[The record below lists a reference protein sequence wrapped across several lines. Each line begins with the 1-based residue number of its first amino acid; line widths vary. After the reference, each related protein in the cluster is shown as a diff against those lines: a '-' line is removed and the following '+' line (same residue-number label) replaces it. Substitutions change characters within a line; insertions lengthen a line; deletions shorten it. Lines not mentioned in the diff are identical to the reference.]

1 LDAITVEIL
10 RNKIASLVEEMHY
23 HFYRSGYSTIIR
35 ESRDFS
41 CVILDH
47 EGRLIVAPPMFFHA
61 PVYRHLVSRIR
72 AAYGCPT
79 PCQAAQSHMGA
90 ALPSAGLPGEVE
102 IGALAARIAGEAASP
117 QAPGGEFA
125 VAERPPHVPPPASR
139 ESEHRAAFADASF
152 LSVAGEGIRDG
163 DVFVSNHPYEG
174 GLPHVSDMAF
184 VAPVFA
190 DGKIV
195 AFAGSIAHKAD
206 LGGAVAGST
215 SANATEMYQEGLLV
229 PPIKIRNAGRPLPD
243 IERLILANS
252 RQPALVRGDMNA
264 QIAVTQMGAARVK
277 ELCARFGADTLC
289 QAFAAILRA
298 SASGLRGAIAKLP
311 SGVTAS
317 AEGFLDSDGVV
328 MDRPIKLAVTV
339 TVENGVVSF
348 DFSASAPQAAGPV
361 NLRPSMVEA
370 CVFYCLIGLLDPKL
384 AFNDG
389 MRDGVRLVFAP
400 RTVVNAEPPAAVS
413 NYQMVNLKLVD
424 VILEAL
430 AKLHPA
436 RAVANAGS
444 SSALSIA
451 WRQARPGQSTM
462 QYEII
467 GSAYG
472 GGSGYDG
479 ASATATHL
487 SNLHITPIEILEAEF
502 PCRITRFDLV
512 PDSGGAGRWRGGLS
526 MRREYEL
533 LADATVIR
541 RFDKSRFPPQG
552 LAAGGPG
559 GRSRFVVRLGAAD
572 EFEAPASGRFELK
585 AGERFLVQSAGGGG
599 YGNPRLR
606 DRSAI
611 DRDMAEGYVSAAGTA
626 AGTAANRSTRE

>member
-41 CVILDH
+41 CVILDR

-61 PVYRHLVSRIR
+61 PVYRHLIGRIL
-72 AAYGCPT
+72 ALYEPPT
-79 PCQAAQSHMGA
+79 
-90 ALPSAGLPGEVE
+90 LPSPASGG
-102 IGALAARIAGEAASP
+102 GKGGGEA
-117 QAPGGEFA
+117 
-125 VAERPPHVPPPASR
+125 
-139 ESEHRAAFADASF
+139 
-152 LSVAGEGIRDG
+152 IRDG

-215 SANATEMYQEGLLV
+215 SANATEMYQEGLLI
-229 PPIKIRNAGRPLPD
+229 PPIKIRDAGRPLTD
-243 IERLILANS
+243 IERLILGNS
-252 RQPALVRGDMNA
+252 RQLALVRGDMNA

-277 ELCARFGADTLC
+277 GLCARFGAETLC
-289 QAFAAILRA
+289 EAFAAILKA
-298 SASGLRGAIAKLP
+298 AADGLRAAIARLP
-311 SGVTAS
+311 SGGAAS
-317 AEGFLDSDGVV
+317 AEGFLDGDGVV
-328 MDRPIKLAVTV
+328 MDRPIKLAVAV
-339 TVENGVVSF
+339 TVENGIVTF
-348 DFSASAPQAAGPV
+348 DFSTSDAQAAGPV

-370 CVFYCLIGLLDPKL
+370 CVFYCLIGCLNPRL

-389 MRDGVRLVFAP
+389 MRDVVRLVFAP

-430 AKLHPA
+430 GKFHPA
-436 RAVANAGS
+436 RAVASAGS
-444 SSALSIA
+444 SSALGIA
-451 WRQARPGQSTM
+451 WRQGRPGQSTM

-472 GGSGYDG
+472 GGAGHDG

-512 PDSGGAGRWRGGLS
+512 PDSGGAGQWRGGLS

-552 LAAGGPG
+552 VAGGGQG
-559 GRSRFVVRLGAAD
+559 GRSRFVVRLGAPD
-572 EFEAPASGRFELK
+572 ELEAPASGRYEMK

-599 YGNPRLR
+599 YGDPQKRER
-606 DRSAI
+606 AAV
-611 DRDMAEGYVSAAGTA
+611 DRDIAEGYASVSPASRDRAG
-626 AGTAANRSTRE
+626 G

>member
-1 LDAITVEIL
+1 MAVDAVTIEIL

-41 CVILDH
+41 CVILDR

-61 PVYRHLVSRIR
+61 PVYRHLVGRIL
-72 AAYGCPT
+72 AVYGE
-79 PCQAAQSHMGA
+79 QA
-90 ALPSAGLPGEVE
+90 
-102 IGALAARIAGEAASP
+102 
-117 QAPGGEFA
+117 
-125 VAERPPHVPPPASR
+125 
-139 ESEHRAAFADASF
+139 D
-152 LSVAGEGIRDG
+152 GIRPD

-184 VAPVFA
+184 VAPVFDD
-190 DGKIV
+190 DGAIV

-206 LGGAVAGST
+206 VGGTVAGST
-215 SANATEMYQEGLLV
+215 SANATEMYHEGLLI
-229 PPIKIRNAGRPLPD
+229 PPIKIRDAGRPLPD
-243 IERLILANS
+243 VERLILANS
-252 RQPALVRGDMNA
+252 RQPTLVRGDMHA
-264 QIAVTQMGAARVK
+264 QIAVTQVGAARVE
-277 ELCARFGADTLC
+277 ELCRRFGAGTLRD
-289 QAFAAILRA
+289 AFAAILEAAADELRA
-298 SASGLRGAIAKLP
+298 AIAKLP
-311 SGVTAS
+311 PGATAS
-317 AEGFLDSDGVV
+317 AEGLLDSDGVLV
-328 MDRPIKLAVTV
+328 DRPIRLAVTV
-339 TVENGVVSF
+339 TVGDGNVAF
-348 DFSASAPQAAGPV
+348 DFSASDPQARGPV

-370 CVFYCLIGLLDPKL
+370 CVFYCLIGCLGPRL

-389 MRDGVRLVFAP
+389 MRDVVRLVFAP

-430 AKLHPA
+430 SRFHPA
-436 RAVANAGS
+436 RAIANAGS

-451 WRQARPGQSTM
+451 WRQGRPGQSTM

-472 GGSGYDG
+472 GGMGHDG
-479 ASATATHL
+479 VSATATHL

-526 MRREYEL
+526 MRREYEFL
-533 LADATVIR
+533 EDATVVR

-552 LAAGGPG
+552 LDGGRPG

-572 EFEAPASGRFELK
+572 EIEAPASGRYEMK

-599 YGNPRLR
+599 YGEARLR
-606 DRSAI
+606 DRAAI
-611 DRDMAEGYVSAAGTA
+611 DRDIAEGYVSTSAAGKDYV
-626 AGTAANRSTRE
+626 GN

>member
-1 LDAITVEIL
+1 MDAITVEIL

-41 CVILDH
+41 CVILDR

-61 PVYRHLVSRIR
+61 PVYRHLIGRIL
-72 AAYGCPT
+72 AVYGT
-79 PCQAAQSHMGA
+79 AGA
-90 ALPSAGLPGEVE
+90 EGST
-102 IGALAARIAGEAASP
+102 
-117 QAPGGEFA
+117 
-125 VAERPPHVPPPASR
+125 
-139 ESEHRAAFADASF
+139 
-152 LSVAGEGIRDG
+152 EGIRDG

-215 SANATEMYQEGLLV
+215 SANATEMYQEGLLI
-229 PPIKIRNAGRPLPD
+229 PPIKIRDAGRPLAD
-243 IERLILANS
+243 IERLILGNS
-252 RQPALVRGDMNA
+252 RQPTLVRGDMNA

-277 ELCARFGADTLC
+277 ELCVRFGAETLC
-289 QAFAAILRA
+289 EAFAAILKA
-298 SASGLRGAIAKLP
+298 AADGLRAAIARLP
-311 SGVTAS
+311 SGATAS
-317 AEGFLDSDGVV
+317 AAGFLDGDGVV
-328 MDRPIKLAVTV
+328 MDRPIKLAVAVAVESGIV
-339 TVENGVVSF
+339 TF
-348 DFSASAPQAAGPV
+348 DFSASDGQVAGPV

-370 CVFYCLIGLLDPKL
+370 CVFYGLIGCLDPRL

-389 MRDGVRLVFAP
+389 MRDVVRLVFAP

-430 AKLHPA
+430 GKFHSA

-444 SSALSIA
+444 SSALGIA
-451 WRQARPGQSTM
+451 WRQGRPGQSTM

-472 GGSGYDG
+472 GGAGHDG
-479 ASATATHL
+479 TSATATHL
-487 SNLHITPIEILEAEF
+487 SNLHVTPIEILEAEF

-512 PDSGGAGRWRGGLS
+512 PDSGGAGEWRGGLS

-552 LAAGGPG
+552 LAGGGPG
-559 GRSRFVVRLGAAD
+559 GRSRFVVRIGAPD
-572 EFEAPASGRFELK
+572 EREAPASGRYEMK

-599 YGNPRLR
+599 YGDPQKRER
-606 DRSAI
+606 AAI
-611 DRDMAEGYVSAAGTA
+611 DRDIAEGYVSVHM
-626 AGTAANRSTRE
+626 ANKERTGRWPDPI

>member
-41 CVILDH
+41 CVILDR

-61 PVYRHLVSRIR
+61 PVYRHLVRRIL
-72 AAYGCPT
+72 AIYGCPA
-79 PCQAAQSHMGA
+79 PRQAEQSQ
-90 ALPSAGLPGEVE
+90 
-102 IGALAARIAGEAASP
+102 ALASPGLRGGNAICRPVAQIPAAPASP
-117 QAPGGEFA
+117 QAVNGEFA
-125 VAERPPHVPPPASR
+125 GVDSPAHRAPLPATAER
-139 ESEHRAAFADASF
+139 EHCAA
-152 LSVAGEGIRDG
+152 EGIRDG

-215 SANATEMYQEGLLV
+215 SANATEMYQEGLLI
-229 PPIKIRNAGRPLPD
+229 PPIKIRDAGRPLPD

-252 RQPALVRGDMNA
+252 RQPALVRGDINA
-264 QIAVTQMGAARVK
+264 QIAVTQMGAGRMK
-277 ELCARFGADTLC
+277 ELCGRFGATTLC
-289 QAFAAILRA
+289 EAFAAILRGA
-298 SASGLRGAIAKLP
+298 ANGLRAAIAKLP
-311 SGVTAS
+311 PGVTAS

-328 MDRPIKLAVTV
+328 MDRPIKLAVAV
-339 TVENGVVSF
+339 TVENGIVKF
-348 DFSASAPQAAGPV
+348 DFSASAAQAAGPV

-370 CVFYCLIGLLDPKL
+370 CVFYCLIGSLAPKL

-430 AKLHPA
+430 AKFHPA

-444 SSALSIA
+444 SSALCIA
-451 WRQARPGQSTM
+451 WRQGRPGQSTM

-472 GGSGYDG
+472 GGTGHDG

-512 PDSGGAGRWRGGLS
+512 PDSGGAGQWRGGLS

-572 EFEAPASGRFELK
+572 ELEAAASGRFEMK

-599 YGNPRLR
+599 YGDPGLR
-606 DRSAI
+606 DRNAI
-611 DRDMAEGYVSAAGTA
+611 DRDKAEGYVSAPGTA
-626 AGTAANRSTRE
+626 AHDSIRE

>member
-1 LDAITVEIL
+1 MGLDAVTIEIL
-10 RNKIASLVEEMHY
+10 RNKIASLMEEMHY

-41 CVILDH
+41 CVILDR

-61 PVYRHLVSRIR
+61 PVYRHLVGRILEV
-72 AAYGCPT
+72 YG
-79 PCQAAQSHMGA
+79 AGA
-90 ALPSAGLPGEVE
+90 
-102 IGALAARIAGEAASP
+102 
-117 QAPGGEFA
+117 
-125 VAERPPHVPPPASR
+125 PPPYPPP
-139 ESEHRAAFADASF
+139 
-152 LSVAGEGIRDG
+152 LAGVGQGGGCAGGDGGGIREG

-190 DGKIV
+190 ADRIV

-206 LGGAVAGST
+206 LGGTVAGST
-215 SANATEMYQEGLLV
+215 SANATEMYQEGLLI
-229 PPIKIRNAGRPLPD
+229 PPIKILDMGRLLPD
-243 IERLILANS
+243 IERVILGNS
-252 RQPALVRGDMNA
+252 RQPVLVRGDMNA

-277 ELCARFGADTLC
+277 ELCERFGAETLC
-289 QAFAAILRA
+289 EAFAAILKSAADRLRA
-298 SASGLRGAIAKLP
+298 AIAGLP
-311 SGVTAS
+311 SGSTAS
-317 AEGFLDSDGVV
+317 AEGFLDSDGVAV
-328 MDRPIKLAVTV
+328 DRPIKLAVTI
-339 TVENGVVSF
+339 TVENGVITF
-348 DFSASAPQAAGPV
+348 DFSASDAQAKGPV

-370 CVFYCLIGLLDPKL
+370 CVFYCLIGCLDPKL

-389 MRDGVRLVFAP
+389 MRDVVRLRFAP
-400 RTVVNAEPPAAVS
+400 RTVTHAEPPAAVS

-424 VILEAL
+424 VILQAL
-430 AKLHPA
+430 AKFHPA
-436 RAVANAGS
+436 RAIANAGS

-451 WRQARPGQSTM
+451 WRQSRPGQSTM

-472 GGSGYDG
+472 GGMGHDG

-502 PCRITRFDLV
+502 PCRITRFELV

-541 RFDKSRFPPQG
+541 RFDKSRFPPRG
-552 LAAGGPG
+552 LAGGKPG
-559 GRSRFVVRLGAAD
+559 GRSRFVVRLGAVD
-572 EFEAPASGRFELK
+572 EFEAPASGRYEMK

-599 YGNPRLR
+599 YGDPQLR
-606 DRSAI
+606 NRAAI
-611 DRDMAEGYVSAAGTA
+611 DRDIAEGYVSVPPRPVAARGD
-626 AGTAANRSTRE
+626 AGE

>member
-1 LDAITVEIL
+1 MTAELDAVTIEIL

-41 CVILDH
+41 CVILDRD
-47 EGRLIVAPPMFFHA
+47 GRLIVAPPMFFHA
-61 PVYRHLVSRIR
+61 PVYRHLVGRIL
-72 AAYGCPT
+72 AIYAT
-79 PCQAAQSHMGA
+79 D
-90 ALPSAGLPGEVE
+90 SAD
-102 IGALAARIAGEAASP
+102 S
-117 QAPGGEFA
+117 
-125 VAERPPHVPPPASR
+125 
-139 ESEHRAAFADASF
+139 
-152 LSVAGEGIRDG
+152 IRDG

-190 DGKIV
+190 GGELV

-206 LGGAVAGST
+206 IGGTVAGST
-215 SANATEMYQEGLLV
+215 SANATEMYHEGLLI
-229 PPIKIRNAGRPLPD
+229 PPIRIRDAGRPLPD
-243 IERLILANS
+243 IERLILGNS
-252 RQPALVRGDMNA
+252 RQPALVRGDMLA
-264 QIAVTQMGAARVK
+264 QIAVTQMGAARVS
-277 ELCARFGADTLC
+277 ELCDRFGASTITA
-289 QAFAAILRA
+289 AFAAILRA
-298 SASGLRGAIAKLP
+298 AADGLRAAIAKLP
-311 SGVTAS
+311 AKTRAS
-317 AEGFLDSDGVV
+317 AEGLLDGDGVV

-339 TVENGVVSF
+339 AVKDGIIEF
-348 DFSASAPQAAGPV
+348 DFSSSDPQARGPV

-370 CVFYCLIGLLDPKL
+370 CVFYGLIGCLDPGL

-389 MRDGVRLVFAP
+389 MRDAVRLVFAP
-400 RTVVNAEPPAAVS
+400 RTITNAEPPAAVS

-430 AKLHPA
+430 SRFNPA

-444 SSALSIA
+444 SSALGIA
-451 WRQARPGQSTM
+451 WQETRPGQSSM

-472 GGSGYDG
+472 GGVGHDG
-479 ASATATHL
+479 TSATATHL

-502 PCRITRFDLV
+502 PCRITRFELV

-526 MRREYEL
+526 MLREYEL
-533 LADATVIR
+533 LADATVVR

-552 LAAGGPG
+552 LDGGEAGAGA
-559 GRSRFVVRLGAAD
+559 RFVMRLGTPD
-572 EFEAPASGRFELK
+572 EFEAPASGRYEMR

-599 YGNPRLR
+599 YGDPRMR
-606 DRSAI
+606 ERAAV
-611 DRDMAEGYVSAAGTA
+611 DRDIAEGYVSTPSREAAA
-626 AGTAANRSTRE
+626 AKR